1 MGSLESAVLVSVG
14 RAAQAWQGC
23 VCVGSREGEMDG
35 EEQGAG
41 KTERDVGPG

>member
-14 RAAQAWQGC
+14 RAWQGC